1 MKRIFCSAGFF
12 FLTGLYSLLAAGPGS
27 VPATWLKAWHNPS
40 LDDRPLKLNHQLD
53 EHKVSVDSLRY
64 FLERGMGGLVTN
76 VAFDNRNLKPSYQ
89 KNVPRYLQ
97 SEKNWQTLLTAIK
110 SCKSLGMKI
119 WIYDEDGYPSGAAG
133 GLVVQENPQYEATEL
148 AYDPARAD
156 SFIVR
161 PAYEFTHASNN
172 YYASR
177 RYANLI
183 DKAAMLTFIKSTHM
197 AYHERLGAFFG
208 NPIMAMFTDEPSLIA
223 VNLGQ
228 IPEHVRVTVPLADS
242 LDKKVKM
249 LPCVPWVADLPQQ
262 YQARFGE
269 NILTAQRAL
278 FTGSSV
284 QDRKTRRQFWS
295 LIADLISARFF
306 APIQDWCTAHHIAS
320 SGHTLVEESLIHQ
333 VAVEGNALKCLSRM
347 DIPGLDMLTSD
358 PTAVLD
364 RSWLTAGLPASAAY
378 LNDRRRIMS
387 EVSDHSQMINKKTQA
402 NLSEMQAT
410 AAWQAAWG
418 VTEFT
423 LYYNL
428 ESRTKQ
434 DMLAYGEFI
443 GRLNTILKPAQMERT
458 VLLYYP
464 AYDLWEEYIPVARR
478 LEPDSQ
484 SERAQKI
491 INSFN
496 KLGQEMQRR
505 QIPFI
510 IVDHEYLASA
520 QVQKNGRLKI
530 RNRLYDALVI
540 PEGAKLPAEAAA
552 VAQKMKKTGGLILQ
566 GQLQDKFV
574 PRYRLDPPC
583 ENIVL
588 GPFKRDGR
596 TILLAVNV
604 GNTPYQGRVL
614 TGKPVA
620 WNVLDPATKT
630 VTSTGARTEAA
641 PLQLQ
646 SLQTLMLIE

>member
-1 MKRIFCSAGFF
+1 
-12 FLTGLYSLLAAGPGS
+12 
-27 VPATWLKAWHNPS
+27 VPAAWLARWQNPS
-40 LDDRPLKLNHQLD
+40 LEDRPLKLIHQLD
-53 EHKVSVDSLRY
+53 ERKVSVDSLRY

-76 VAFDNRNLKPSYQ
+76 VAFDNRHLKPSYE
-89 KNVPRYLQ
+89 KNAPRYLQ
-97 SEKNWQTLLTAIK
+97 SEKNWQTLLPALQ
-110 SCKSLGMKI
+110 SCRSLGMKV

-148 AYDPARAD
+148 AYDPTLAD
-156 SFIVR
+156 SFIAR

-183 DKAAMLTFIKSTHM
+183 DKEAMQTFIRTTHM
-197 AYHERLGAFFG
+197 AYYERVGGFFG
-208 NPIMAMFTDEPSLIA
+208 NPVLAMFTDEPSLIA

-228 IPEHVRVTVPLADS
+228 IPEHVRVTVPLADA
-242 LDKKVKM
+242 LDKTVKM

-262 YQARFGE
+262 YQQRFGE
-269 NILTAQRAL
+269 NILTAQKSL
-278 FTGSSV
+278 FAGSRV

-295 LIADLISARFF
+295 LIADLISERFF
-306 APIQDWCTAHHIAS
+306 APIQDWCQAHHIAS

-358 PTAVLD
+358 P
-364 RSWLTAGLPASAAY
+364 RSVIHSGWLTAGLPASAAY
-378 LNDRRRIMS
+378 LNDRRGIMS
-387 EVSDHSQMINKKTQA
+387 EVSDHSQMVNKKAQA
-402 NLSEMQAT
+402 NLAEMQAT

-428 ESRTKQ
+428 ESRSKQ

-443 GRLNTILKPAQMERT
+443 GRLNTVLKPAQMERT

-464 AYDLWEEYIPVARR
+464 VYDLWEEYIPVAER
-478 LEPDSQ
+478 LEPASQ
-484 SERAQKI
+484 SERAQTI

-510 IVDHEYLASA
+510 IVDHEYLAGA

-540 PEGAKLPAEAAA
+540 PDGSQLPAAAA
-552 VAQKMKKTGGLILQ
+552 TVAQKLAKAGGLVLQ
-566 GQLQDKFV
+566 GQLQEKLA
-574 PRYRLDPPC
+574 PAYRLDPPC

-604 GNTPYQGRVL
+604 GNTPYQGRLMAV
-614 TGKPVA
+614 KPVA
-620 WNVLDPATKT
+620 WNVLDPAAKT
-630 VTSTGARTEAA
+630 IISAGARTEAA

>member
-1 MKRIFCSAGFF
+1 MNRTLRCGGFILVMGF
-12 FLTGLYSLLAAGPGS
+12 YSVFTAEPGA
-27 VPATWLKAWHNPS
+27 VPRAWFTHWPNPA
-40 LDDRPLKLNHQLD
+40 LEDRPLKLIHQLD
-53 EHKVSVDSLRY
+53 EHKVSVDSMRY

-76 VAFDNRNLKPSYQ
+76 VAFDNRHLLPSYE
-89 KNVPRYLQ
+89 KDVPRYLQ
-97 SEKNWQTLLTAIK
+97 SEQNWQTLLTALQ
-110 SCKSLGMKI
+110 SCRSLGMKV
-119 WIYDEDGYPSGAAG
+119 WLYDEDGYPSGAAG

-148 AYDPARAD
+148 AYDPTLAD
-156 SFIVR
+156 SFITR

-183 DKAAMLTFIKSTHM
+183 DKEAMQTFIRTTHM
-197 AYHERLGAFFG
+197 AYYERAGGFFG

-242 LDKKVKM
+242 LDNKVNM

-262 YQARFGE
+262 YQERFGE
-269 NILTAQRAL
+269 NILTAQRSL
-278 FTGSSV
+278 FTGSSI
-284 QDRKTRRQFWS
+284 QDRKIRRQFWS

-358 PTAVLD
+358 PTAVMH
-364 RSWLTAGLPASAAY
+364 SGWLTAGLPASAAY
-378 LNDRRRIMS
+378 LHDRRRIMS
-387 EVSDHSQMINKKTQA
+387 EVSDHSQMVHKKAQA
-402 NLSEMQAT
+402 SLAEMQAT

-428 ESRTKQ
+428 ESRSKQ

-443 GRLNTILKPAQMERT
+443 GRLNTVLKPAQMERT

-464 AYDLWEEYIPVARR
+464 VYDLWEEYIPVAER
-478 LEPDSQ
+478 LEPESQ

-491 INSFN
+491 IKSFN

-510 IVDHEYLASA
+510 IVDHEYLAGA
-520 QVQKNGRLKI
+520 QVQKDGRLKI
-530 RNRLYDALVI
+530 GNRLFDTLVI
-540 PEGAKLPAEAAA
+540 PEEAKLPAAAA
-552 VAQKMKKTGGLILQ
+552 TIVQKMEQAGGLVAR
-566 GQLQDKFV
+566 GQWPGKITAPF
-574 PRYRLDPPC
+574 RLDPPS
-583 ENIVL
+583 ENMVL
-588 GPFKRDGR
+588 GPFQRDGR

-604 GNTPYQGRVL
+604 GREPYHGRLL
-614 TGKPVA
+614 TEKPGA
-620 WNVLDPATKT
+620 WTVLDPSLDQFVGKQVKT
-630 VTSTGARTEAA
+630 DEL
-641 PLQLQ
+641 PLQLNA
-646 SLQTLMLIE
+646 LQTLLVVE

>member
-1 MKRIFCSAGFF
+1 MKKVLFCLSCILSASWV
-12 FLTGLYSLLAAGPGS
+12 FLFAAEPAA
-27 VPATWLKAWHNPS
+27 VPAAWLKNWQIPT

-53 EHKVSVDSLRY
+53 EHKVSVDSMRY

-133 GLVVQENPQYEATEL
+133 GLVVQENPQFEATEL
-148 AYDPARAD
+148 AYDPATAD

-183 DKAAMLTFIKSTHM
+183 DKAAMQAFIRSTHR
-197 AYHERLGAFFG
+197 AYHERLGSFFG
-208 NPIMAMFTDEPSLIA
+208 HPIMAMFTDEPSLIA
-223 VNLGQ
+223 LNLGQ

-242 LDKKVKM
+242 LDQNVKM

-269 NILTAQRAL
+269 NILTTQRAL
-278 FTGSSV
+278 FAGSSA
-284 QDRKTRRQFWS
+284 QERNTRRQYWS
-295 LIADLISARFF
+295 LIADLISERFF
-306 APIQDWCTAHHIAS
+306 APIQDWCRAHHIAS
-320 SGHTLVEESLIHQ
+320 SGHTLVEESLIRQ

-358 PTAVLD
+358 PTAAIH
-364 RSWLTAGLPASAAY
+364 SGWLTAGLPASAAY
-378 LNDRRRIMS
+378 LNDRRGIMS
-387 EVSDHSQMINKKTQA
+387 EVSDHSQMVDRKAQA
-402 NLSEMQAT
+402 TLSEMQAT

-423 LYYNL
+423 LYYDL
-428 ESRTKQ
+428 ASRAKQ

-464 AYDLWEEYIPVARR
+464 VYDLWEEYIPVAEP
-478 LEPDSQ
+478 LEPVSQ
-484 SERAQKI
+484 SERAQMI
-491 INSFN
+491 IKSFN
-496 KLGQEMQRR
+496 TLGQEMQRR

-510 IVDHEYLASA
+510 IVDHEYLAGA
-520 QVQKNGRLKI
+520 MVQKDGRLKLH
-530 RNRLYDALVI
+530 NRLYNALVI
-540 PEGAKLPAEAAA
+540 PDGSRLPAEAAA
-552 VAQKMKKTGGLILQ
+552 VAQKMAKAGGQVLQ
-566 GQLQDKFV
+566 GQLQDSII
-574 PRYRLDPPC
+574 PAYRLDPPC
-583 ENIVL
+583 ENVVL

-596 TILLAVNV
+596 SVLLAVNV
-604 GNTPYQGRVL
+604 GRTPYQGRL
-614 TGKPVA
+614 LAGKPVA
-620 WNVLDPATKT
+620 WNVLDPAAKT
-630 VTSTGARTEAA
+630 ITNSVSKANAA
-641 PLQLQ
+641 PLHLQ
-646 SLQTLMLIE
+646 AMQTLILVE